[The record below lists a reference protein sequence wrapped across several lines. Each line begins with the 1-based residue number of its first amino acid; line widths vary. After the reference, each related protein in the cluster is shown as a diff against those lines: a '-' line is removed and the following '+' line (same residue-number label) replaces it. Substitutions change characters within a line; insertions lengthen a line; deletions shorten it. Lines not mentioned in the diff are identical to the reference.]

1 MVLPI
6 FYHVDPSDI
15 RKQSGIFGDALA
27 HHERDADEKKKEMI
41 QKWRTALT
49 EAASLSGWHVDDQ
62 FETEVVNEIINTIVG
77 SLKRQPLNVSENIV
91 GISVHLEKLKL
102 MMNTELNKVSVIGIC
117 GPGGIGKTTIA
128 EAIYNKISYQYDS
141 SSFLRNIREKSQGD
155 TLQLQN
161 ELLHDI
167 LKEKGFKISNIDEGV
182 TMIKRCLNSKRV
194 LVILDDVDDLKQL
207 KHLAQKKD
215 WFNAK
220 STIIITSRDKQV
232 LTRYG
237 VDTPYEVQKFDKKE
251 AIELFSLWAFQENLP
266 KEAYENLSYNM
277 IEYADGLPLALKL
290 LGASLFGKKISEWES
305 ALYKLKR
312 IPHMEINK
320 VLRISFDG
328 LDDMDKEIFLD
339 VACFFKGKSKD
350 FVSRILGPHAE
361 YGIAT
366 LNDKCLIT
374 ISKNMMDMHDLIQQM
389 GKEIIRQ
396 ECLDDLGRRS
406 RIWDSDAYDVLTRN
420 MGTRS
425 IKGLFLDICKFPTQF
440 TKESFKQMDRLRL
453 LKIHKDDE
461 YGCISRFSRHL
472 DGKLFSEDH
481 LPRDFEFPSYELT
494 YFHWDG
500 YSLESLP
507 TNFHAKDLVELI
519 LRGSN
524 IKQLW
529 RGNKLHNKL
538 NVINLSHS
546 VHLTEIPDFSSV
558 PNLEILT
565 LKGCVKLECL
575 PRGIYKW
582 KHLQTL
588 SCGDCSK
595 LKRFP
600 EIKGNMRKLREL
612 DLSGTAIE
620 ELPSSSS
627 FGHLKALKI
636 LSFRGCSKLNK
647 IPTDVCCLSSLEV
660 LDLSYCNIME
670 GGIPSDI
677 CRLSSLKE
685 LNLKS
690 NDFRSIPATINRLSR
705 LQVLNL
711 SHCQNLEHIPE
722 LPSSLRLLDAHGPNL
737 TLSTASFLP
746 FHSLVNCFNSEIQD
760 LNQCSQNCN
769 DSAYHGNGICIVLP
783 GHSGVPEWMMGRR
796 AIELPQN
803 WHQDNEFLGFAICCV
818 YVPLDDES
826 EDISE
831 NESDHKSQD
840 ESAHTSE
847 NETDDESKNESA
859 AELFSEDVYLPS
871 CCLKCALRFYGD
883 NDRSTDIHKFE
894 SHCLCYG
901 QGNDSVS
908 RQTWVILYSKEALK
922 EWYLADDGHHLSP
935 TFGGSY
941 NTFKKAFKE
950 GKCAVHL
957 IYSKDVPL
965 RTQTRDAEVRR
976 CNLCQQNGICRQRG
990 CFEDSDM
997 KELPIIENP
1006 LELDGL
1012 CLRGCKYLKSLPSS
1026 ICEFKSLTTLCCEGC
1041 SQLESFPEIL
1051 EDMEILK
1058 KLDLGGSAIKEIPS
1072 SIQRLRGLQDLN
1084 LAYCKNL
1091 VNLPESICNLT
1102 SLKTLTIKSCPELKK
1117 LPENLGRLQSLEI
1130 LYVKDFDSMNCQ
1142 LPSLSG
1148 LCSLRILRL
1157 INCGL
1162 REIPSG
1168 ICHLTSLQCL
1178 VLMGNQ
1184 FSSKPDGISQL
1195 HKLIVLNLS
1204 HCKLLQHIPEPPSNL
1219 ITLVAHQCTSLK
1231 ISSSLLWS
1239 PFFKSG
1245 IQKFVPGVK
1254 LLDTFIPESNGIPE
1268 WISHQ
1273 KKGSKITLTLPQNWY
1288 ENDDFLGFA
1297 LCSLHV
1303 PLDIEWRDI
1312 DESRNFICKLN
1323 FNNNPSLVVRDIQS
1337 RRHCQICRDGDE
1349 SNQLWLIKIAKSMI
1363 PNIYH
1368 SNKYRTLN
1376 ASFKNDFDTKSVKV
1390 ERCGFQL
1397 LYAQD
1402 CGQNHLTIVQG
1413 SSSSHGDL
1421 GGHRS
1426 AVQDTNDCDNQEA
1439 TEHNHPPND
1448 TVKRIQS
1455 KN

>member
-1 MVLPI
+1 MASSSTHGASSSTSSISPNYDVFLSFRGEDTRKNFTDYLYTTLVRHGIQTFRDDEELEKGGVIASDLLRAIEESRIFIIIFSKNYADSRWCLNELVKITECARQKGSMVLPI

-15 RKQSGIFGDALA
+15 RKQSGIFGDAFT
-27 HHERDADEKKKEMI
+27 HHERDADEEKKETI

-49 EAASLSGWHVDDQ
+49 EAANLSGCHVDDQ
-62 FETEVVNEIINTIVG
+62 YETEVISEIVDQIVG
-77 SLKRQPLNVSENIV
+77 SLNRQPLNVGKNIV

-128 EAIYNKISYQYDS
+128 QAIYNEISYQYDG
-141 SSFLRNIREKSQGD
+141 SSFLRNVRERSKGD

-161 ELLHDI
+161 ELLHGI
-167 LKEKGFKISNIDEGV
+167 LKGKDEL
-182 TMIKRCLNSKRV
+182 T
-194 LVILDDVDDLKQL
+194 QL
-207 KHLAQKKD
+207 EYLAEEKD
-215 WFNAK
+215 WFMVK

-232 LTRYG
+232 LAQYG
-237 VDTPYEVQKFDKKE
+237 VDTPYEVQKFNEKE
-251 AIELFSLWAFQENLP
+251 AIELFSLWAFKENLP
-266 KEAYENLSYNM
+266 KEAYKNLSYNM

-290 LGASLFGKKISEWES
+290 LGASLFGKKMSEWES

-320 VLRISFDG
+320 
-328 LDDMDKEIFLD
+328 
-339 VACFFKGKSKD
+339 
-350 FVSRILGPHAE
+350 
-361 YGIAT
+361 
-366 LNDKCLIT
+366 
-374 ISKNMMDMHDLIQQM
+374 
-389 GKEIIRQ
+389 
-396 ECLDDLGRRS
+396 
-406 RIWDSDAYDVLTRN
+406 
-420 MGTRS
+420 GTRA
-425 IKGLFLDICKFPTQF
+425 IKALFLNICKFNPTQF
-440 TKESFKQMDRLRL
+440 TKESFKQMDGLRL
-453 LKIHKDDE
+453 LKIHKDDD
-461 YGCISRFSRHL
+461 YDRISIFRSYPY
-472 DGKLFSEDH
+472 GKLFSEDH

-507 TNFHAKDLVELI
+507 TNFHAKDLAALI

-538 NVINLSHS
+538 KVINLSFS

-558 PNLEILT
+558 PNLEILI
-565 LKGCVKLECL
+565 LKGCENLECL
-575 PRGIYKW
+575 PRDIYKW

-588 SCGDCSK
+588 SCGECSK

-627 FGHLKALKI
+627 FEHLKALKI
-636 LSFRGCSKLNK
+636 LSFNRCSKLNK
-647 IPTDVCCLSSLEV
+647 IPIDVCCLSSLEV

-690 NDFRSIPATINRLSR
+690 NDFRSIPATINQLSR

-737 TLSTASFLP
+737 TSSTASFLP
-746 FHSLVNCFNSEIQD
+746 FHSLVNCFNSKIQVYMTFMSPTFFMQTLD
-760 LNQCSQNCN
+760 L
-769 DSAYHGNGICIVLP
+769 HV
-783 GHSGVPEWMMGRR
+783 
-796 AIELPQN
+796 
-803 WHQDNEFLGFAICCV
+803 LGFAICCV
-818 YVPLDDES
+818 YVPLADEYK
-826 EDISE
+826 DISE
-831 NESDHKSQD
+831 NESDDKSQD

-847 NETDDESKNESA
+847 DETDDKSKNEST
-859 AELFSEDVYLPS
+859 AELLLEYTYSPS
-871 CCLKCALRFYGD
+871 CRLTCSLKISGENRKLVDSPQFV
-883 NDRSTDIHKFE
+883 
-894 SHCLCYG
+894 SHCFCYN

-908 RQTWVILYSKEALK
+908 RQTWVIWYSKEAIKERCLPGQRHGFSPIFRGYYNILK
-922 EWYLADDGHHLSP
+922 KS
-935 TFGGSY
+935 
-941 NTFKKAFKE
+941 FKE
-950 GKCAVHL
+950 AESRVRL
-957 IYSKDVPL
+957 IYSQDTK
-965 RTQTRDAEVRR
+965 DAEVRR
-976 CNLCQQNGICRQRG
+976 CIQCQQDGICRRGG
-990 CFEDSDM
+990 CFKDSDM

-1006 LELDGL
+1006 LEIDGL
-1012 CLRGCKYLKSLPSS
+1012 CLRDCENLKSLPTS
-1026 ICEFKSLTTLCCEGC
+1026 ICEFKFLKTLSCSGC

-1051 EDMEILK
+1051 EDMEILE
-1058 KLDLGGSAIKEIPS
+1058 KLELDGSAIKEIPS

-1084 LAYCKNL
+1084 LAYCRNL

-1102 SLKTLTIKSCPELKK
+1102 SLKTLTITSCPELKK
-1117 LPENLGRLQSLEI
+1117 LPENLGRLQSLES
-1130 LYVKDFDSMNCQ
+1130 LHVKDFDSMNCQ

-1148 LCSLRILRL
+1148 LCSLRFLRL

-1162 REIPSG
+1162 REIPAD
-1168 ICHLTSLQCL
+1168 ICHLSSLKYL
-1178 VLMGNQ
+1178 FLMGNP
-1184 FSSKPDGISQL
+1184 FSSLPDGISQL
-1195 HKLIVLNLS
+1195 HKLGFLDLS
-1204 HCKLLQHIPEPPSNL
+1204 HCKLLQHIPALPSSV
-1219 ITLVAHQCTSLK
+1219 TYVDAHQCTSLK

-1245 IQKFVPGVK
+1245 IQEFVQRNKVGIF
-1254 LLDTFIPESNGIPE
+1254 LPESNGIPE

-1303 PLDIEWRDI
+1303 PLDIEWTDI
-1312 DESRNFICKLN
+1312 KEARNFICKLN
-1323 FNNNPSLVVRDIQS
+1323 FDNSASFVVRNMQPQRYCES
-1337 RRHCQICRDGDE
+1337 CRDGDE
-1349 SNQLWLIKIAKSMI
+1349 SNQLWLINYPKSII
-1363 PNIYH
+1363 PKRYH

-1376 ASFKNDFDTKSVKV
+1376 ASFENYLGTISVKV

-1397 LYAQD
+1397 LYAY
-1402 CGQNHLTIVQG
+1402 GQNHLIMVQG

-1426 AVQDTNDCDNQEA
+1426 AVQDTNACDNQEG
-1439 TEHNHPPND
+1439 TEHNHPPMTQYVDHNVD
-1448 TVKRIQS
+1448 AHNKRNPIDQYPVEEPQH
-1455 KN
+1455 KRFRETKD

>member
-1 MVLPI
+1 M
-6 FYHVDPSDI
+6 
-15 RKQSGIFGDALA
+15 
-27 HHERDADEKKKEMI
+27 ERDADEEKKETI

-49 EAASLSGWHVDDQ
+49 EAANLSGCHVDDQ
-62 FETEVVNEIINTIVG
+62 YETEVISEIVDQIVG
-77 SLKRQPLNVSENIV
+77 SLNRQPLNVGKNIV

-102 MMNTELNKVSVIGIC
+102 MMNTELNKVRVIGIC

-128 EAIYNKISYQYDS
+128 QAIYNEISYQYDG
-141 SSFLRNIREKSQGD
+141 SSFLRNVRERSKGD

-161 ELLHDI
+161 ELLHGI
-167 LKEKGFKISNIDEGV
+167 LKGKGFKISNIDEGV
-182 TMIKRCLNSKRV
+182 NMIKRCLNSKRV
-194 LVILDDVDDLKQL
+194 LVIFDDVDELTQL
-207 KHLAQKKD
+207 EYLADEKD
-215 WFNAK
+215 WFKVK

-232 LTRYG
+232 LAQYG
-237 VDTPYEVQKFDKKE
+237 VDTPYEVHKFNEKE
-251 AIELFSLWAFQENLP
+251 AIELFSLWAFKENLP
-266 KEAYENLSYNM
+266 KGAYKNLSYNM

-339 VACFFKGKSKD
+339 VACFFKGKDKD

-374 ISKNMMDMHDLIQQM
+374 ISKNMIDMHDLIQQM
-389 GKEIIRQ
+389 GREIIRQ
-396 ECLDDLGRRS
+396 ECPEDLGRRS
-406 RIWDSDAYDVLTRN
+406 RIWDSDAYNVLTRN
-420 MGTRS
+420 MGTRA
-425 IKGLFLDICKFPTQF
+425 IKALFLNICKFNPTQF
-440 TKESFKQMDRLRL
+440 TEESFKQMDGLRL
-453 LKIHKDDE
+453 LKIHKDDD
-461 YGCISRFSRHL
+461 YDRISIFRSYPH
-472 DGKLFSEDH
+472 GKLFSEDH

-507 TNFHAKDLVELI
+507 TNFHAKDLAALI

-538 NVINLSHS
+538 KVINLSFS

-558 PNLEILT
+558 PNLEILI
-565 LKGCVKLECL
+565 LKGCENLECL
-575 PRGIYKW
+575 PRDIYKW

-588 SCGDCSK
+588 SCGECSK

-627 FGHLKALKI
+627 FEHLKALKI
-636 LSFRGCSKLNK
+636 LSFNRCSKLNK
-647 IPTDVCCLSSLEV
+647 IPIDVCCLSSLEV

-690 NDFRSIPATINRLSR
+690 NDFRSIPATINQLSR

-711 SHCQNLEHIPE
+711 SHCQNLEHVPE

-746 FHSLVNCFNSEIQD
+746 FHSLVNCFNSKIQR
-760 LNQCSQNCN
+760 S
-769 DSAYHGNGICIVLP
+769 
-783 GHSGVPEWMMGRR
+783 ET
-796 AIELPQN
+796 ELPQN
-803 WHQDNEFLGFAICCV
+803 CYQNNEFLGFAICCV
-818 YVPLDDES
+818 YVPLADEY
-826 EDISE
+826 ENISE
-831 NESDHKSQD
+831 NESDDKSQD

-847 NETDDESKNESA
+847 DETDDKSKNEST
-859 AELFSEDVYLPS
+859 AELLLQYTYSPS
-871 CCLKCALRFYGD
+871 CRLTCSLKISGENRKLVDSPQFV
-883 NDRSTDIHKFE
+883 
-894 SHCLCYG
+894 SHCFCYN

-908 RQTWVILYSKEALK
+908 RQTWVIWYSKEAIKERCLPGQRHGFSPIFRGYYNILK
-922 EWYLADDGHHLSP
+922 KS
-935 TFGGSY
+935 
-941 NTFKKAFKE
+941 FKE
-950 GKCAVHL
+950 AEYRVRL
-957 IYSKDVPL
+957 IYSQD
-965 RTQTRDAEVRR
+965 TQDAEVRR
-976 CNLCQQNGICRQRG
+976 CIQCQQDGICRRGG
-990 CFEDSDM
+990 CFKDSDM
-997 KELPIIENP
+997 QELPIIENP

-1012 CLRGCKYLKSLPSS
+1012 CLRDCENLKSLPTS
-1026 ICEFKSLTTLCCEGC
+1026 ICEFKFLKTFSCSGC

-1051 EDMEILK
+1051 EDMEILE
-1058 KLDLGGSAIKEIPS
+1058 KLELDGSAIKEIPS

-1084 LAYCKNL
+1084 LAYCRNL

-1102 SLKTLTIKSCPELKK
+1102 SLKTLTITSCPELKK
-1117 LPENLGRLQSLEI
+1117 LPENLGRLQSLES
-1130 LYVKDFDSMNCQ
+1130 LHVKDFDSMNCQ
-1142 LPSLSG
+1142 LPSLSV
-1148 LCSLRILRL
+1148 LLEIFTTNQLRSL
-1157 INCGL
+1157 
-1162 REIPSG
+1162 
-1168 ICHLTSLQCL
+1168 
-1178 VLMGNQ
+1178 
-1184 FSSKPDGISQL
+1184 PDGISQL
-1195 HKLIVLNLS
+1195 HKLGFLDLS
-1204 HCKLLQHIPEPPSNL
+1204 HCKLLQHIPALPSSV
-1219 ITLVAHQCTSLK
+1219 TYVDAHQCTSLK

-1245 IQKFVPGVK
+1245 IQEFVQRNKVGIF
-1254 LLDTFIPESNGIPE
+1254 LPESNGIPE

-1303 PLDIEWRDI
+1303 PLDIEWTDI
-1312 DESRNFICKLN
+1312 KEARNFICKLN
-1323 FNNNPSLVVRDIQS
+1323 FDNSASFVVRNMQPQRYCES
-1337 RRHCQICRDGDE
+1337 CRDGDE
-1349 SNQLWLIKIAKSMI
+1349 SNQLWLINYPKSII
-1363 PNIYH
+1363 PKRYH
-1368 SNKYRTLN
+1368 SNKYKTLN
-1376 ASFKNDFDTKSVKV
+1376 ASFENYLGTISVKV

-1397 LYAQD
+1397 LYAY
-1402 CGQNHLTIVQG
+1402 GQNHLTLVQG

-1421 GGHRS
+1421 GSHRS
-1426 AVQDTNDCDNQEA
+1426 AVQDTNACDNQEG
-1439 TEHNHPPND
+1439 TEHNHPPMTQYVDHNVD
-1448 TVKRIQS
+1448 AHNKRNPIDQYPVEEPQH
-1455 KN
+1455 KRFRETKD

>member
-1 MVLPI
+1 MAIAESLADYKRGDSSKIESLEDSHAMGGGDEVPKDHNAPKKGSGKTFNVREGRDKAERKEFTPKIKCFLCDGPHWARDCPKRKALSAMI
-6 FYHVDPSDI
+6 EEREQEDEAHMGSMQLLGALQFNPKPSTPETSSLAGVQVKEEKWERAEVACTHMEEVTKGKVNSMGKRKQHSKHWKRTDPSDI

-207 KHLAQKKD
+207 KHLAEKKD

-232 LTRYG
+232 LARYG

-396 ECLDDLGRRS
+396 ECPDDLGRRS

-677 CRLSSLKE
+677 CRLSSLIE

-722 LPSSLRLLDAHGPNL
+722 LPSSLRLLDAHGPNQS
-737 TLSTASFLP
+737 LSTASFLP

-783 GHSGVPEWMMGRR
+783 GHSGVPEWMMERR
-796 AIELPQN
+796 TIELPQN

-840 ESAHTSE
+840 ESA
-847 NETDDESKNESA
+847 

-883 NDRSTDIHKFE
+883 NDRSTDFHKFE

-901 QGNDSVS
+901 Q
-908 RQTWVILYSKEALK
+908 
-922 EWYLADDGHHLSP
+922 
-935 TFGGSY
+935 
-941 NTFKKAFKE
+941 
-950 GKCAVHL
+950 
-957 IYSKDVPL
+957 
-965 RTQTRDAEVRR
+965 
-976 CNLCQQNGICRQRG
+976 
-990 CFEDSDM
+990 
-997 KELPIIENP
+997 
-1006 LELDGL
+1006 
-1012 CLRGCKYLKSLPSS
+1012 
-1026 ICEFKSLTTLCCEGC
+1026 
-1041 SQLESFPEIL
+1041 
-1051 EDMEILK
+1051 
-1058 KLDLGGSAIKEIPS
+1058 
-1072 SIQRLRGLQDLN
+1072 
-1084 LAYCKNL
+1084 
-1091 VNLPESICNLT
+1091 
-1102 SLKTLTIKSCPELKK
+1102 
-1117 LPENLGRLQSLEI
+1117 
-1130 LYVKDFDSMNCQ
+1130 
-1142 LPSLSG
+1142 
-1148 LCSLRILRL
+1148 
-1157 INCGL
+1157 
-1162 REIPSG
+1162 
-1168 ICHLTSLQCL
+1168 

-1184 FSSKPDGISQL
+1184 FSSIPDGISQL

-1219 ITLVAHQCTSLK
+1219 RTLVAHQCTSLK

-1245 IQKFVPGVK
+1245 IQKFVPRGKV
-1254 LLDTFIPESNGIPE
+1254 LDTFIPESNGIPE

-1337 RRHCQICRDGDE
+1337 RRHCQSCRDGDE

-1402 CGQNHLTIVQG
+1402 YGHNHLTIVQG

-1448 TVKRIQS
+1448 TVR
-1455 KN
+1455 

>member
-15 RKQSGIFGDALA
+15 RKQSGIFGDAFA
-27 HHERDADEKKKEMI
+27 HHERDADEEKKETI

-49 EAASLSGWHVDDQ
+49 EAANLSGCHVDDQ
-62 FETEVVNEIINTIVG
+62 YETEVINEIVDQIVG
-77 SLKRQPLNVSENIV
+77 SLNRQPLNVGKNIV

-128 EAIYNKISYQYDS
+128 EAIYNEISYQYDG
-141 SSFLRNIREKSQGD
+141 SSFLRNVRERSKGD

-161 ELLHDI
+161 ELLHGI
-167 LKEKGFKISNIDEGV
+167 LKGKGFKISNIDEGV
-182 TMIKRCLNSKRV
+182 NMIKRCLNSKRV
-194 LVILDDVDDLKQL
+194 LVIFDDVDELTQL
-207 KHLAQKKD
+207 EYLAEEKD
-215 WFNAK
+215 WFMVK

-232 LTRYG
+232 LAQYG
-237 VDTPYEVQKFDKKE
+237 VDTPYEVQKFNEKE
-251 AIELFSLWAFQENLP
+251 AIELFSLWAFKENLP
-266 KEAYENLSYNM
+266 KEAYKNLSYNM

-290 LGASLFGKKISEWES
+290 LGASLFGKKMSEWES

-328 LDDMDKEIFLD
+328 LDDMDREIFLD
-339 VACFFKGKSKD
+339 VACFFKGKDKD

-374 ISKNMMDMHDLIQQM
+374 ISKNMIDMYDLIQQM
-389 GKEIIRQ
+389 GREIIRQ
-396 ECLDDLGRRS
+396 ECPEDLGRRS
-406 RIWDSDAYDVLTRN
+406 RIWDSDAYNVLTRN
-420 MGTRS
+420 M
-425 IKGLFLDICKFPTQF
+425 F
-440 TKESFKQMDRLRL
+440 TEESFKQMDGLRL
-453 LKIHKDDE
+453 LKIHKDDD
-461 YGCISRFSRHL
+461 YDRISIFRSYPY
-472 DGKLFSEDH
+472 GKLFSEDH

-507 TNFHAKDLVELI
+507 TNFHAKDLAALI

-538 NVINLSHS
+538 KVINLSFS

-558 PNLEILT
+558 PNLEILI
-565 LKGCVKLECL
+565 LKGCENLECL
-575 PRGIYKW
+575 PRDIYKW

-588 SCGDCSK
+588 SCGERSK

-627 FGHLKALKI
+627 FEHLKALKI
-636 LSFRGCSKLNK
+636 LSFNRCSKLNK
-647 IPTDVCCLSSLEV
+647 IPIDVCCLSSLEV

-690 NDFRSIPATINRLSR
+690 NDFRSIPATINQLSR

-737 TLSTASFLP
+737 TSSTASFLP
-746 FHSLVNCFNSEIQD
+746 FHSLVNCFNSKIQVYMTFMSPTFFMQTLDLHGAFVQD
-760 LNQCSQNCN
+760 LNWSSCYYS
-769 DSAYHGNGICIVLP
+769 DSTYRGKGICIVLP
-783 GHSGVPEWMMGRR
+783 RSSGVPEWIMDQRSET
-796 AIELPQN
+796 ELPQN
-803 WHQDNEFLGFAICCV
+803 CYQNNEFLGFAICCV
-818 YVPLDDES
+818 YVPLADEYK
-826 EDISE
+826 DISE
-831 NESDHKSQD
+831 NESDDKSQD

-847 NETDDESKNESA
+847 DETDDKSKNEST
-859 AELFSEDVYLPS
+859 AELLLEYTYLPS
-871 CCLKCALRFYGD
+871 CRLTCSLKISGENRRLV
-883 NDRSTDIHKFE
+883 DRPQFVSYCF
-894 SHCLCYG
+894 CYN

-908 RQTWVILYSKEALK
+908 RQTWVIWYSKEAIKERCLPGQRHGFSPIFRGYYNILK
-922 EWYLADDGHHLSP
+922 KS
-935 TFGGSY
+935 
-941 NTFKKAFKE
+941 FKE
-950 GKCAVHL
+950 AEYRVRL
-957 IYSKDVPL
+957 IYSQD
-965 RTQTRDAEVRR
+965 TQDAEVRR
-976 CNLCQQNGICRQRG
+976 CIQCQQDGICRRRG
-990 CFEDSDM
+990 CFKDSDM

-1012 CLRGCKYLKSLPSS
+1012 CLRDCENLKSLPTS
-1026 ICEFKSLTTLCCEGC
+1026 ICEFKSLKTLSCSGC

-1058 KLDLGGSAIKEIPS
+1058 KLELDGSAIKEIPS

-1084 LAYCKNL
+1084 LAYCRNL

-1102 SLKTLTIKSCPELKK
+1102 SLKTLTITSCPELKK
-1117 LPENLGRLQSLEI
+1117 LPENLGRLQSLES
-1130 LYVKDFDSMNCQ
+1130 LHVKDFDSMNFQ

-1148 LCSLRILRL
+1148 LCSLRFLRL

-1168 ICHLTSLQCL
+1168 ICHLSSLKYL
-1178 VLMGNQ
+1178 FLMGNQ
-1184 FSSKPDGISQL
+1184 FSSLPDGISQL
-1195 HKLIVLNLS
+1195 HKLGFLDLS
-1204 HCKLLQHIPEPPSNL
+1204 HCKLLQHIRALPSSV
-1219 ITLVAHQCTSLK
+1219 TYVDAHQCTSLK

-1239 PFFKSG
+1239 PFLKSG
-1245 IQKFVPGVK
+1245 IQEFVQRNKVGIF
-1254 LLDTFIPESNGIPE
+1254 LPESNGIPE

-1303 PLDIEWRDI
+1303 PLDIEWTDI
-1312 DESRNFICKLN
+1312 KEARNFICKLN
-1323 FNNNPSLVVRDIQS
+1323 FNNSASVVVRNVQPQRYCES
-1337 RRHCQICRDGDE
+1337 CRDGDE
-1349 SNQLWLIKIAKSMI
+1349 SNQLWLINYPKSIIAKR
-1363 PNIYH
+1363 YH

-1376 ASFKNDFDTKSVKV
+1376 ASFENYLGTISVKV
-1390 ERCGFQL
+1390 ERIISQWYKAAALLMGIWAAIDQL
-1397 LYAQD
+1397 YKIPMLATTKKA
-1402 CGQNHLTIVQG
+1402 LSTTICW
-1413 SSSSHGDL
+1413 SHM
-1421 GGHRS
+1421 
-1426 AVQDTNDCDNQEA
+1426 C
-1439 TEHNHPPND
+1439 PY
-1448 TVKRIQS
+1448 
-1455 KN
+1455 